1 MKKLSISLVS
11 SVASLWVVS
20 KFVDSMQIDSFST
33 LVILAIILGI
43 LNIFVKPILKFLSLP
58 ITALSLG
65 LFSLVINAAVLK
77 LAFIL
82 IPGANLSGFFST
94 IIASILLSISNCI
107 ISNVLD

>member
-20 KFVDSMQIDSFST
+20 QFVDSMQIDSFST
-33 LVILAIILGI
+33 LVILAIILGL
-43 LNIFVKPILKFLSLP
+43 LNTFVKPILKFLSFP
-58 ITALSLG
+58 ITILSLG

-82 IPGANLSGFFST
+82 IPGANLTGFIST
-94 IIASILLSISNCI
+94 IMASILLSISNCI